1 MLAAQDVVFHHNVAA
16 CHSLGNHTIELANH
30 GCVEGVARHPGG
42 KRRKVVTM
50 GDADNH
56 PLQLVSPR
64 KLPDVKKRGTALV
77 HAPEREQGSVATSV
91 DERKNRHSVATD
103 LNRNVVV
110 DDACNC
116 VVDIDG
122 EQSSA

>member
-16 CHSLGNHTIELANH
+16 CRSLGNHTIELANR
-30 GCVEGVARHPGG
+30 GCVEGVARHPGW
-42 KRRKVVTM
+42 KRRKVVTV

-56 PLQLVSPR
+56 PLQRVSPR

-91 DERKNRHSVATD
+91 DERKTGTA
-103 LNRNVVV
+103 LQP
-110 DDACNC
+110 
-116 VVDIDG
+116 I
-122 EQSSA
+122 